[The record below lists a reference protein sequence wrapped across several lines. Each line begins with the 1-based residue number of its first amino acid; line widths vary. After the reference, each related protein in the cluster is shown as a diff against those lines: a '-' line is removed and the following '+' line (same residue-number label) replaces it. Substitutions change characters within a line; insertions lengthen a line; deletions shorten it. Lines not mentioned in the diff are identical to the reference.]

1 MDIKSIGLAAIVT
14 TLVFSTGC
22 LKKGTTKDDSQAS
35 SRAPAATVKPIIGE
49 LAPGSKFSK
58 IKVGMPMKQVYDL
71 IGDPTDTKSYVT
83 GKAFIPFYF
92 GSDAA
97 RFEALYKGWGR
108 LVFTGANAFGGR
120 SYKLYQ
126 IIHDKNEDGYNN

>member
-1 MDIKSIGLAAIVT
+1 MDFKSFGWTIIITVLI
-14 TLVFSTGC
+14 FSSGC
-22 LKKGTTKDDSQAS
+22 SKLGTTKSDSQAS
-35 SRAPAATVKPIIGE
+35 AKAPASAVEPIKGK
-49 LAPGSKFSK
+49 LVAGSKFSK
-58 IKVGMPMKQVYDL
+58 IKIGMPMKQVYDL
-71 IGDPTDTKSYVT
+71 IGEPSDSKNYIT

-92 GSDAA
+92 GNDAA

-126 IIHDKNEDGYNN
+126 IINDKDEDGYNK